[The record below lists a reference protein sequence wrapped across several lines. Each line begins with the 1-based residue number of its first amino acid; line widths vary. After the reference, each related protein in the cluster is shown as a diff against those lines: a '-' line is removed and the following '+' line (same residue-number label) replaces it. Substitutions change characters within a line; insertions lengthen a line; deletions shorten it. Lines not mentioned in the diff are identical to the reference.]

1 MNSKKIANDYIWN
14 TLGSVMNAAS
24 SILMLLVVTRILGM
38 YAGGVFSLAY
48 ALSQQ
53 FQSVGAFEMRPYQAT
68 DLKRQFSFLT
78 YFVSRCL
85 TTIIMVL
92 CVVAYGIATQGFT
105 PDTFL
110 LISLAALK
118 IFDVLEDV
126 FHGELQRNDKLDKAG
141 QAYFFRVCS
150 TTVSFIVGVIAFRDL
165 AQACFLSLGVSLVV
179 WVYFN
184 CIRNIRWVSKS
195 YAAHD
200 TDSLVRSV
208 FLLLKLCLPLCI
220 GAFLAVYLS
229 NAPRFAI
236 EEYLTKEDLTIYSI
250 LFMPALAINLMSQ
263 LVFRPMLTSLASLH
277 DSGNRRA
284 FALVVSKSFFA
295 ILGIWAILSLVSIQ
309 WGTPFL
315 GWLYSV
321 DLSAYLS
328 ELLLLLIGG
337 ALNAFSIIVYYA
349 LVTKRRQA
357 LILAGYAATSIFAFF
372 AGGPLASSWG
382 IAGACWLYV
391 LSMLLL
397 CLCFIGIFV
406 QSGKR

>member
-1 MNSKKIANDYIWN
+1 
-14 TLGSVMNAAS
+14 
-24 SILMLLVVTRILGM
+24 M

-53 FQSVGAFEMRPYQAT
+53 FQSLGAFEMRPYQAT

-372 AGGPLASSWG
+372 AGGPLVSSWG

>member
-1 MNSKKIANDYIWN
+1 M
-14 TLGSVMNAAS
+14 
-24 SILMLLVVTRILGM
+24 
-38 YAGGVFSLAY
+38 
-48 ALSQQ
+48 
-53 FQSVGAFEMRPYQAT
+53 
-68 DLKRQFSFLT
+68 
-78 YFVSRCL
+78 
-85 TTIIMVL
+85 
-92 CVVAYGIATQGFT
+92 
-105 PDTFL
+105 
-110 LISLAALK
+110 
-118 IFDVLEDV
+118 
-126 FHGELQRNDKLDKAG
+126 
-141 QAYFFRVCS
+141 
-150 TTVSFIVGVIAFRDL
+150 
-165 AQACFLSLGVSLVV
+165 
-179 WVYFN
+179 
-184 CIRNIRWVSKS
+184 
-195 YAAHD
+195 
-200 TDSLVRSV
+200 
-208 FLLLKLCLPLCI
+208 
-220 GAFLAVYLS
+220 YLS

-277 DSGNRRA
+277 DSGNQRA
-284 FALVVSKSFFA
+284 FVLVVSKSFFA
-295 ILGIWAILSLVSIQ
+295 ILGIWAILSLLSIR

-372 AGGPLASSWG
+372 AGGPLVSNWG
-382 IAGACWLYV
+382 IAGACLLYV